1 MYATWVYYNGGSV
14 IFTHDATD
22 IRPKKYSTDIIYSY
36 EITPYT
42 ESNGI
47 FGVVANKYKYV
58 VGSLNNFEVII
69 PPTGGEN

>member
-1 MYATWVYYNGGSV
+1 MYYNGGSV

-47 FGVVANKYKYV
+47 FGVVANKYIGY
-58 VGSLNNFEVII
+58 SLNNFEVLI